1 MQSYIGYVET
11 PLLLLFI
18 WRSTS
23 SGTFFFFFQVHACTL
38 KRSSRALRIA
48 PLKQFL
54 FFLAFLI
61 SLFFFYCCLLCIFEK
76 SYDQRT
82 FFLPLTWYTKK
93 SVLDFL
99 FKIGYCALFSVVLFY
114 ERYRVYSPMNEEK
127 KAPFFVCFD
136 MCYLC
141 CFHLC
146 AVGCTVRFS
155 FFFVS
160 TFCSFVTLLSS
171 NTKAISILMQI
182 QKKKKRKKS
191 YYVRRHCVDTDNK
204 AFALKRKAHTH
215 THKKKKRSE

>member
-1 MQSYIGYVET
+1 MKPY
-11 PLLLLFI
+11 PLRQ
-18 WRSTS
+18 RSTHLCAIIYRLRGNTS
-23 SGTFFFFFQVHACTL
+23 FTALYMAQHIFWNFFFFLPGSSLHAET
-38 KRSSRALRIA
+38 
-48 PLKQFL
+48 QFKSVAHCSVEAIS
-54 FFLAFLI
+54 FFFGILDL

-155 FFFVS
+155 FFLFLLFVAS
-160 TFCSFVTLLSS
+160 
-171 NTKAISILMQI
+171 
-182 QKKKKRKKS
+182 
-191 YYVRRHCVDTDNK
+191 
-204 AFALKRKAHTH
+204 
-215 THKKKKRSE
+215 

>member
-1 MQSYIGYVET
+1 MKPY
-11 PLLLLFI
+11 PLRQ
-18 WRSTS
+18 RSTHLCAIIYRLRGNTS
-23 SGTFFFFFQVHACTL
+23 FTALYMAQHIFWNFFFF
-38 KRSSRALRIA
+38 SSRLKLARWNAVQERCALLRWSN
-48 PLKQFL
+48 FF

-155 FFFVS
+155 FFLFLLFVAS
-160 TFCSFVTLLSS
+160 
-171 NTKAISILMQI
+171 
-182 QKKKKRKKS
+182 
-191 YYVRRHCVDTDNK
+191 
-204 AFALKRKAHTH
+204 
-215 THKKKKRSE
+215 